1 MKQIVLIFFGGGLG
15 SAVRFG
21 LGRWVNGLH
30 GVNFPF
36 GTLVVN
42 VVACFVLG
50 LIVGFTD
57 HRQVWSQDVRVFWAI
72 GFCGGFSTFSTFSYE
87 TLTLM
92 QQGLSVSAVIY
103 TLVSVVLCLGSVWL
117 GVALAR

>member
-1 MKQIVLIFFGGGLG
+1 MKQIALIFFGGGLG
-15 SAVRFG
+15 SVVRFL

-30 GVNFPF
+30 NINFPF

-57 HRQVWSQDVRVFWAI
+57 HRQVWTQDTRVFWAV

-87 TLTLM
+87 TMGLM
-92 QQGLSVSAVIY
+92 QQGFSVPAILY
-103 TLVSVVLCLGSVWL
+103 TIVSVVMCLAAVWG
-117 GVALAR
+117 GVYLTK